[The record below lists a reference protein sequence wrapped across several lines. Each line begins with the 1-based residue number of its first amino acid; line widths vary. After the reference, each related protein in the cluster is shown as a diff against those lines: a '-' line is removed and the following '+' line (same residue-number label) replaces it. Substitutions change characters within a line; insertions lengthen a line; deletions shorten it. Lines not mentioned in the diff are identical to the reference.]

1 MDRTWR
7 ETGVKGTQVCLC
19 STAYRGKWRVQL
31 GSAEKWTAGPH
42 QASVKGALFVG
53 FFWYERVKPCFFFF
67 FGVFHWGDFF
77 LSFLFYRHVR
87 SWEEIPPKKEGNPS
101 LDNRNKYPHW
111 KIYPL
116 ISIPMATH
124 NFRLF
129 PVTFS
134 LGHNGNQDKWRGW
147 ICPVGAQ
154 AAIQAQLVPYPFH
167 PILGARPVEILY
179 TWKANTPHRWTS
191 KMQFFEFPF

>member
-67 FGVFHWGDFF
+67 FWCVPLGRFF
-77 LSFLFYRHVR
+77 SF
-87 SWEEIPPKKEGNPS
+87 
-101 LDNRNKYPHW
+101 
-111 KIYPL
+111 
-116 ISIPMATH
+116 
-124 NFRLF
+124 F
-129 PVTFS
+129 PV
-134 LGHNGNQDKWRGW
+134 L
-147 ICPVGAQ
+147 
-154 AAIQAQLVPYPFH
+154 
-167 PILGARPVEILY
+167 
-179 TWKANTPHRWTS
+179 
-191 KMQFFEFPF
+191 